1 MSTLSTANIESKAAN
16 TPPVIK
22 DLNGTECGTFCR
34 AWINFDGTFGTSPYT
49 LANGGIRSAFNV
61 SSVTENSAGN
71 YTVTMTNA
79 LANANFCLV
88 VGGNRYNPGNDNWTI
103 HEDLNHTRTTTTFRL
118 WTNQVASSFDSAR
131 ICVAVFGD

>member
-1 MSTLSTANIESKAAN
+1 MSTLKVDNLLNAAGNESPISVPGAAKAW
-16 TPPVIK
+16 V
-22 DLNGTECGTFCR
+22 
-34 AWINFDGTFGTSPYT
+34 NFDGTGTVAISD
-49 LANGGIRSAFNV
+49 SFNV
-61 SSVTENSAGN
+61 SSITDNAAGN

-79 LANANFCLV
+79 LGNANFCLV
-88 VGGNRYNPGNDNWTI
+88 VGGNNYNPGNDSWTI